1 MILDDRPNQV
11 GGRALPKALGAP
23 WRVPAGPSPV
33 IAGAPSVRDAAL
45 READWPGAGR
55 SGRLEAVRLGYAPSA
70 PGRVPGAAERGDG
83 VAADI
88 PGARR
93 PRTGRAGRLRR
104 PRRTPGGRRRP
115 PRRTLSR
122 SSGCGPSTD
131 AARRRTARPA
141 AGCPSGWRR
150 TAGRRRRLPE
160 PANQNHI
167 G

>member
-1 MILDDRPNQV
+1 MILDDRPDQV
-11 GGRALPKALGAP
+11 GGRALPKTLGAP
-23 WRVPAGPSPV
+23 GCVPTGPSRAA
-33 IAGAPSVRDAAL
+33 AGAPSVGDAAV
-45 READWPGAGR
+45 READRPGAGG

-83 VAADI
+83 IAADI

-93 PRTGRAGRLRR
+93 PRTGRAGRPRR

-115 PRRTLSR
+115 PRRTPPR
-122 SSGCGPSTD
+122 SFGRSPSTD

-141 AGCPSGWRR
+141 GCSSGWCR
-150 TAGRRRRLPE
+150 TAGRRRCLTE